1 MNCRN
6 CKFNI
11 KQNLFSLGKISFTGK
26 FPKNKKINIP
36 KKFLNLS
43 MCDKCKLVQLDRN
56 FNKKYL
62 YGDDYGYRTGL
73 NKTMTNHVKSVVR
86 SVEKNVKLR
95 KDDYV
100 LDIGSNDGTMLNFY
114 KNNLNKVGIDPIIYK
129 FKKNYKKI
137 KFPINSFFNKK
148 KINQKIG
155 KKKFKVITAL
165 SMFYDLEN
173 PNKFLKDIKSLLD
186 KNGIF
191 ILEHA
196 DLLSIIKNNIFDT
209 ICHEHLEYYSSNVIF
224 EMAKKNKL
232 RVFNHKYNNINGGSS
247 QYFICHVNSKLKDSK
262 IDLKKAL
269 KLENKY
275 KLKNKKTFYK
285 FIKNIDKN
293 KKKILKLLINLK
305 DKNKSIHGY
314 GASTKGNVLLQYFG
328 IGDKIIDYI
337 SERNPQKFNCYT
349 PGTKIK
355 IISEKKSRSLKPDY
369 YLVLPWHFKDEILKR
384 ENKARKQG
392 TKFIFPLPKL
402 EIR

>member
-95 KDDYV
+95 KGDYV

-148 KINQKIG
+148 K
-155 KKKFKVITAL
+155 
-165 SMFYDLEN
+165 
-173 PNKFLKDIKSLLD
+173 NK
-186 KNGIF
+186 
-191 ILEHA
+191 
-196 DLLSIIKNNIFDT
+196 
-209 ICHEHLEYYSSNVIF
+209 
-224 EMAKKNKL
+224 
-232 RVFNHKYNNINGGSS
+232 
-247 QYFICHVNSKLKDSK
+247 
-262 IDLKKAL
+262 
-269 KLENKY
+269 
-275 KLKNKKTFYK
+275 
-285 FIKNIDKN
+285 
-293 KKKILKLLINLK
+293 
-305 DKNKSIHGY
+305 
-314 GASTKGNVLLQYFG
+314 
-328 IGDKIIDYI
+328 
-337 SERNPQKFNCYT
+337 
-349 PGTKIK
+349 
-355 IISEKKSRSLKPDY
+355 
-369 YLVLPWHFKDEILKR
+369 
-384 ENKARKQG
+384 
-392 TKFIFPLPKL
+392 
-402 EIR
+402 

>member
-1 MNCRN
+1 
-6 CKFNI
+6 
-11 KQNLFSLGKISFTGK
+11 
-26 FPKNKKINIP
+26 
-36 KKFLNLS
+36 
-43 MCDKCKLVQLDRN
+43 
-56 FNKKYL
+56 
-62 YGDDYGYRTGL
+62 
-73 NKTMTNHVKSVVR
+73 MTNHVKSVVR

-95 KDDYV
+95 KGDYV

-148 KINQKIG
+148 KINQEIG

-247 QYFICHVNSKLKDSK
+247 V
-262 IDLKKAL
+262 
-269 KLENKY
+269 
-275 KLKNKKTFYK
+275 FYLPCK
-285 FIKNIDKN
+285 F
-293 KKKILKLLINLK
+293 
-305 DKNKSIHGY
+305 
-314 GASTKGNVLLQYFG
+314 
-328 IGDKIIDYI
+328 
-337 SERNPQKFNCYT
+337 
-349 PGTKIK
+349 
-355 IISEKKSRSLKPDY
+355 
-369 YLVLPWHFKDEILKR
+369 
-384 ENKARKQG
+384 
-392 TKFIFPLPKL
+392 
-402 EIR
+402 